1 MRGRNWLMLAA
12 VGIAGM
18 ALLTPWAVGVASPR
32 ANPFVRMAPCPD
44 SPNCVSSLAAPT
56 DSVHYSE
63 PIVYTGDMAAAKA
76 RLLVVL
82 SAMPRT
88 TIIEDDG
95 GYLHAEARSLIFRFV
110 DDVEFQFDEAN
121 QTIHFRS
128 AARLGRG
135 DMGVNRNRMEEI
147 RAAFTAA
154 R

>member
-1 MRGRNWLMLAA
+1 MRGRKRLMLAT
-12 VGIAGM
+12 VGIAGV
-18 ALLTPWAVGVASPR
+18 ALLTQWAVGVASPP

-56 DSVHYSE
+56 DRVHYSE
-63 PIVYTGDMAAAKA
+63 PLTYTGDMAAAKTH
-76 RLLVVL
+76 LLAVL

-88 TIIEDDG
+88 TIVEDDG

-135 DMGVNRNRMEEI
+135 DLGVNRKRMEEI
-147 RAAFTAA
+147 RAAFAA